1 MSYENNAN
9 NSDKNLSLNE
19 EYMEEKNELIKDEYP
34 NDIVQD
40 NPQLNLFSFY
50 LNPNSFGENEPNL
63 KEDKLQSYTPFILS
77 PLYQILINKKMPFG
91 YKLESEEILLKKDEK
106 KQKTYLHRKHKKNS
120 GALPENKNDNEK
132 NNIENNIDNKINDE
146 NNNNLIKNSNTNTRQ
161 KKPRKKSFHLLND
174 ITSIDN
180 NNNKENKD
188 NKSIAVRR
196 MTREHKPKIIEDLGY
211 IDKDVI
217 KGKSNPLFRAVNKI
231 CERGLMKLK
240 KIPYYSFFYNSSK
253 PDEPSLTKIEK
264 NIRDFKYQSTYEFI
278 MDLRKLWNHFLKI
291 YNEQIEIKERVCEMC
306 RISEQLYCELESIN
320 IEKVELEEM
329 NKKVDN
335 LERKL
340 RELKGNSLQFSI
352 GNFSLKKTNSSER
365 SMSLNEKTIIKN
377 NIKLLTIEQKKGIAN
392 ILRDTIDTANKKVLE
407 FDIDKL
413 NNKKLKQLDE
423 YVKNCLRDNNLNQEK
438 LSLHVQKL
446 KNDLTDNN
454 KKNISTNG
462 GEQNNNKES
471 YDLMKDIENSSISDS
486 SSYESN

>member
-1 MSYENNAN
+1 MNEVKDNDLSEKNHSINNN
-9 NSDKNLSLNE
+9 NL
-19 EYMEEKNELIKDEYP
+19 EEKNEQKEALSP
-34 NDIVQD
+34 NIEEQT
-40 NPQLNLFSFY
+40 NTNLNNIL
-50 LNPNSFGENEPNL
+50 LEENEQTSI
-63 KEDKLQSYTPFILS
+63 KEDKLKSYTPFIIN
-77 PLYQILINKKMPFG
+77 PFYQILINKKMPSG
-91 YKLESEEILLKKDEK
+91 YKLETEENLLKKDEK
-106 KQKTYLHRKHKKNS
+106 RHKGYLHRKHKRNS
-120 GALPENKNDNEK
+120 SSILESK
-132 NNIENNIDNKINDE
+132 IDSE
-146 NNNNLIKNSNTNTRQ
+146 NNNLNIKNVAEEKDSKEITIKP
-161 KKPRKKSFHLLND
+161 KKSRKKIFPLDPEGSKGDLKE
-174 ITSIDN
+174 
-180 NNNKENKD
+180 NKENQ
-188 NKSIAVRR
+188 SIAVRR

-231 CERGLMKLK
+231 CEKGMMKMK

-278 MDLRKLWNHFLKI
+278 MDLRRLWNHFLKV
-291 YNEQIEIKERVCEMC
+291 YDDQIEIKERVCEMC
-306 RISEQLYCELESIN
+306 RISEQLYWELEKIN

-340 RELKGNSLQFSI
+340 REMKGNTLQFNM
-352 GNFSLKKTNSSER
+352 GGFSLKKTNSNER
-365 SMSLNEKTIIKN
+365 CMSFNEKTIIKN

-438 LSLHVQKL
+438 LSLDVQKL
-446 KNDLTDNN
+446 KNDLTDVN
-454 KKNISTNG
+454 KNINS
-462 GEQNNNKES
+462 NNSIKSNNAQDN
-471 YDLMKDIENSSISDS
+471 YDIEKDLEADSSSESDS
-486 SSYESN
+486 SSFSSIN

>member
-1 MSYENNAN
+1 MSTENNN
-9 NSDKNLSLNE
+9 FLSEKNSDSNYNNLK
-19 EYMEEKNELIKDEYP
+19 EKNELTEIMSQNIED
-34 NDIVQD
+34 QTF
-40 NPQLNLFSFY
+40 PQLSQSKNISY
-50 LNPNSFGENEPNL
+50 EENGEKSE
-63 KEDKLQSYTPFILS
+63 KEDKLKLYTSFEIS
-77 PLYQILINKKMPFG
+77 TLYQILINKIMPSG
-91 YKLESEEILLKKDEK
+91 YKLETEEILLKTDEK
-106 KQKTYLHRKHKKNS
+106 KQKSYLHRKHKKGNNS
-120 GALPENKNDNEK
+120 IIDNKKDNENNNIMSLENKNTE
-132 NNIENNIDNKINDE
+132 ENIDNKNNIN
-146 NNNNLIKNSNTNTRQ
+146 IKH
-161 KKPRKKSFHLLND
+161 KKSRKKSFHLLND
-174 ITSIDN
+174 INPTED
-180 NNNKENKD
+180 NKE

-231 CERGLMKLK
+231 CEKGIMKIK

-291 YNEQIEIKERVCEMC
+291 YNDQIEIKERVSEMC
-306 RISEQLYCELESIN
+306 RMSEELYWELESIK
-320 IEKVELEEM
+320 IENVQLEEM

-340 RELKGNSLQFSI
+340 REIKGNSSQFNV
-352 GNFSLKKTNSSER
+352 GNFNLKKTNSSER

-438 LSLHVQKL
+438 LSLDVQKL
-446 KNDLTDNN
+446 KNDLIDNN
-454 KKNISTNG
+454 KTVNNAN
-462 GEQNNNKES
+462 EQINDNEIE
-471 YDLMKDIENSSISDS
+471 KDFENSSISDDSGS
-486 SSYESN
+486 SESL